1 MNQRQIGLTML
12 IIGILLVIFL
22 SISKAQ
28 EDRYMERVM
37 ELNEGSCILDDG
49 TCMHRES
56 FQKYIFGGTIA
67 FTLVI
72 LGVYL
77 MFFDKT
83 QKMMQRQ
90 QQELTKALKEAREE
104 EKNKDEFKAFLSGFD
119 EDEQKVIKAIKEQ
132 DGILQSTLRYRTGMS
147 KTELSLMLKKLEERK
162 IISRKESGKTKEV
175 YLRKRF

>member
-1 MNQRQIGLTML
+1 ML

-49 TCMHRES
+49 TCLHKES

-67 FTLVI
+67 FTLII

-83 QKMMQRQ
+83 QKMMQKQ
-90 QQELTKALKEAREE
+90 QQELSHALKEAREQ
-104 EKNKDEFKAFLSGFD
+104 EKHNDEFKAFLAVFY
-119 EDEQKVIKAIKEQ
+119 EYEQNVIKAIKEQ
-132 DGILQSTLRYRTGMS
+132 DGILQSTLRYRTGTS
-147 KTELSLMLKKLEERK
+147 KTELSLMLKKLEERD
-162 IISRKESGKTKEV
+162 IISRKDSGKTKAI
-175 YLRKRF
+175 YLQKRF